1 MKKPH
6 APANPAPVGTV
17 PDSGRAPEPG
27 RAPGS
32 GPGAARRRNL
42 DRMTV
47 GRSAWSLYRE
57 TRRPGAPGLL
67 HRVAS
72 APFLVADVTFRRY
85 RGVSPAKLYGF
96 FLLMALYVVSPIDAI
111 PDFIPVLGWGDDT
124 LVVLWFMNG
133 LMRESGR
140 YVEWKR
146 AGRPPARPAAI
157 ASQRR

>member
-6 APANPAPVGTV
+6 APASPTPPGPARG
-17 PDSGRAPEPG
+17 A
-27 RAPGS
+27 APGS
-32 GPGAARRRNL
+32 GPGAAKRRNL
-42 DRMTV
+42 DRMAV

-57 TRRPGAPGLL
+57 TRRPGAPGLV

-72 APFLVADVTFRRY
+72 APFLVKDVTFGRY

-111 PDFIPVLGWGDDT
+111 PDFIPVLGWSDDGA
-124 LVVLWFMNG
+124 VVLWFMTG

-146 AGRPPARPAAI
+146 AGRPAAPAI
-157 ASQRR
+157 ASQP